1 MIKRKYEMNHLEMKT
16 LPKAVNSI
24 MHEFELFKVK
34 EHSDYLFF
42 NVKLVIWE
50 LLANI
55 IEHAGE
61 DKAQIEVEEDFT
73 QIIVRIRSF
82 SEGFGWEEY
91 RNMDCPEVGNERGRG
106 LYLIQQLCDFSYN
119 ETATVAT
126 AIFQVKEVGVSAAYP
141 Y

>member
-1 MIKRKYEMNHLEMKT
+1 MIKRKFEMNHLEMKT

-24 MHEFELFKVK
+24 MHEIELFKVK

-61 DKAQIEVEEDFT
+61 DKALIEVEEDFT
-73 QIIVRIRSF
+73 QIVVRIRSF
-82 SEGFGWEEY
+82 SEGFHWEEY
-91 RNMDCPEVGNERGRG
+91 RNMNCPEAGNERGRG

-119 ETATVAT
+119 ENATVAT
-126 AIFQVKEVGVSAAYP
+126 AIFQVKEVGTSVAYP